1 MIFVT
6 VGAQMSF
13 DRMIEWV
20 DEWAIAEGR
29 NDVVAQIGPSDFE
42 PRAVKV
48 LPFMAPPEF
57 RERMA
62 SADAIIA
69 HAGMGS
75 ILNALELAKPIVVI
89 PRLSR
94 LGETRN
100 EHQVGTA
107 KRLSEE
113 GLVLTADT
121 PERLAEQM
129 RALAGRSALQPIGA
143 HAQDSLL
150 TRLRDF
156 AES

>member
-20 DEWAIAEGR
+20 DEWAMAEGR
-29 NDVVAQIGPSDFE
+29 DDVVAQIGPSDFK
-42 PRAVKV
+42 PQVIKV

-100 EHQVGTA
+100 DHQVGTA
-107 KRLSEE
+107 NRLAEE
-113 GLVLTADT
+113 GLVLAADSQ
-121 PERLAEQM
+121 ERLAEQM
-129 RALAGRSALQPIGA
+129 RALSERSPLQPIGPC
-143 HAQDSLL
+143 AQDSLL
-150 TRLRDF
+150 NRLRSF
-156 AES
+156 AER

>member
-1 MIFVT
+1 
-6 VGAQMSF
+6 MSF

-20 DEWAIAEGR
+20 DEWAMSENR

-42 PRAVKV
+42 PRTLKV
-48 LPFMAPPEF
+48 LPFMAPPEY

-100 EHQVGTA
+100 DHQVGTA

-113 GLVLTADT
+113 GLVLTANT
-121 PERLAEQM
+121 PGRLAEQM
-129 RALAGRSALQPIGA
+129 RALTGRSVLQPIGA

>member
-1 MIFVT
+1 
-6 VGAQMSF
+6 MSF

-20 DEWAIAEGR
+20 DEWAMSENR

-42 PRAVKV
+42 PRTLKV
-48 LPFMAPPEF
+48 LPFMAPPEY

-100 EHQVGTA
+100 DHQVGTA

-113 GLVLTADT
+113 GLVLTANT
-121 PERLAEQM
+121 PGRLAEQM
-129 RALAGRSALQPIGA
+129 RALTERSVLQPIGA

>member
-1 MIFVT
+1 
-6 VGAQMSF
+6 MSF

-20 DEWAIAEGR
+20 DEWAMSENR

-42 PRAVKV
+42 PRTLKV
-48 LPFMAPPEF
+48 LPFMAPPEY

-100 EHQVGTA
+100 DHQVGTA

-113 GLVLTADT
+113 GLVLTANT
-121 PERLAEQM
+121 PGRLAEQM
-129 RALAGRSALQPIGA
+129 RALTGRSLLQPIGA

>member
-13 DRMIEWV
+13 DRMIAWV
-20 DEWAIAEGR
+20 DEWAMSENR

-42 PRAVKV
+42 PRTLKV
-48 LPFMAPPEF
+48 LPFMAPPEY

-100 EHQVGTA
+100 DHQVGTA

-113 GLVLTADT
+113 GLVLTANT
-121 PERLAEQM
+121 PGRLAEQM
-129 RALAGRSALQPIGA
+129 RALTGRSLLQPIGA

>member
-1 MIFVT
+1 
-6 VGAQMSF
+6 MSF

-20 DEWAIAEGR
+20 DEWAMSENR

-42 PRAVKV
+42 PRTLKV
-48 LPFMAPPEF
+48 LPFMAPPQY

-100 EHQVGTA
+100 DHQVGTA

-113 GLVLTADT
+113 GLVLTANT
-121 PERLAEQM
+121 PGRLAEQM
-129 RALAGRSALQPIGA
+129 RALTGRSVLQPIGA

>member
-1 MIFVT
+1 
-6 VGAQMSF
+6 MSF

-20 DEWAIAEGR
+20 DEWAMSENR

-42 PRAVKV
+42 PRTLKV
-48 LPFMAPPEF
+48 LPFMAPPQY

-100 EHQVGTA
+100 DHQVGTA

-113 GLVLTADT
+113 GLVLTANT
-121 PERLAEQM
+121 PGRLAEQM
-129 RALAGRSALQPIGA
+129 RALTGRSLLQPIGA

>member
-13 DRMIEWV
+13 DRMIAWV
-20 DEWAIAEGR
+20 DEWAMSENR

-42 PRAVKV
+42 PRTLKV
-48 LPFMAPPEF
+48 LPFMAPPEY

-100 EHQVGTA
+100 DHQVGTA

-113 GLVLTADT
+113 GLVLTANT
-121 PERLAEQM
+121 PGRLAEQM
-129 RALAGRSALQPIGA
+129 RALTERSVLQPIGA

>member
-1 MIFVT
+1 
-6 VGAQMSF
+6 MSF

-100 EHQVGTA
+100 DHQVGTA

>member
-1 MIFVT
+1 
-6 VGAQMSF
+6 MSF

-20 DEWAIAEGR
+20 DEWAMSENR

-42 PRAVKV
+42 PRTLKV
-48 LPFMAPPEF
+48 LPFMAPPEY

-100 EHQVGTA
+100 DHQVGTA

-113 GLVLTADT
+113 GLVLTANT
-121 PERLAEQM
+121 PGRLAAQM
-129 RALAGRSALQPIGA
+129 RALTERSVLQPIGA

>member
-1 MIFVT
+1 
-6 VGAQMSF
+6 MSF
-13 DRMIEWV
+13 DRMIAWV
-20 DEWAIAEGR
+20 DEWAMSENR

-42 PRAVKV
+42 PRTLKV
-48 LPFMAPPEF
+48 LPFMAPPEY

-100 EHQVGTA
+100 DHQVGTA

-113 GLVLTADT
+113 GLVLTANT
-121 PERLAEQM
+121 PGRLAEQM
-129 RALAGRSALQPIGA
+129 RALTGRSVLQPIGA

>member
-1 MIFVT
+1 
-6 VGAQMSF
+6 MSF

-20 DEWAIAEGR
+20 DEWAMSENR

-42 PRAVKV
+42 PRTLKV
-48 LPFMAPPEF
+48 LPFMAPPEY

-89 PRLSR
+89 PRLSQ

-100 EHQVGTA
+100 DHQVGTA

-113 GLVLTADT
+113 GLVLTANT
-121 PERLAEQM
+121 PGRLAEQM
-129 RALAGRSALQPIGA
+129 RALTGRSVLQPIGA

>member
-1 MIFVT
+1 
-6 VGAQMSF
+6 MSF

-20 DEWAIAEGR
+20 DEWAMSENR

-42 PRAVKV
+42 PRTLKV
-48 LPFMAPPEF
+48 LPFMAPPQY

-100 EHQVGTA
+100 DHQVGTA

-113 GLVLTADT
+113 GLVLTANT
-121 PERLAEQM
+121 PGRLAEQM
-129 RALAGRSALQPIGA
+129 RALTERSVLQPIGA

>member
-1 MIFVT
+1 
-6 VGAQMSF
+6 MSF

-20 DEWAIAEGR
+20 DEWAMSENR

-42 PRAVKV
+42 PRTLKV
-48 LPFMAPPEF
+48 LPFMAPPEY

-75 ILNALELAKPIVVI
+75 ILNALELTKPIVVI

-94 LGETRN
+94 FGETRN
-100 EHQVGTA
+100 DHQVGTA

-113 GLVLTADT
+113 GLVLTANT
-121 PERLAEQM
+121 PGRLAEQM
-129 RALAGRSALQPIGA
+129 RALTGRSVLQPIGA

>member
-1 MIFVT
+1 
-6 VGAQMSF
+6 
-13 DRMIEWV
+13 
-20 DEWAIAEGR
+20 
-29 NDVVAQIGPSDFE
+29 
-42 PRAVKV
+42 
-48 LPFMAPPEF
+48 MAF
-57 RERMA
+57 TLCMA

-100 EHQVGTA
+100 DHQVGTA

-113 GLVLTADT
+113 GLVLTANT
-121 PERLAEQM
+121 PGRLAEQM
-129 RALAGRSALQPIGA
+129 RALTGRSLLQPIGA

>member
-1 MIFVT
+1 LIFVT

-13 DRMIEWV
+13 DRMIAWV
-20 DEWAIAEGR
+20 DEWAMSENR

-42 PRAVKV
+42 PRTLKV
-48 LPFMAPPEF
+48 LPFMAPPEY

-100 EHQVGTA
+100 DHQVGTA

-113 GLVLTADT
+113 GLVLTANT
-121 PERLAEQM
+121 PGRLAEQM
-129 RALAGRSALQPIGA
+129 RALTGRSLLQPIGA